1 MVGARGKETAQL
13 RSMETNVRPV
23 QNDGELEET
32 SERHR
37 RMVRGTEKSPG
48 VERPPGELEEGLGKE
63 TTPRKP
69 RGAHGEKQGPVPLVC
84 VTFA

>member
-1 MVGARGKETAQL
+1 MQTVIELGCMFIKIYGAQSVWL
-13 RSMETNVRPV
+13 Y
-23 QNDGELEET
+23 LLY

-37 RMVRGTEKSPG
+37 RMVRGTEKSPS